1 MKTAINAFAAVSLAA
16 GFAHAVPGGNDN
28 CGLLVV
34 DSTLDRVLLL
44 NSDNGAILN
53 ENWIDIAAAA
63 ASDGYTGGLTP
74 IEAIEVGSEIWISD
88 QIADRIWRFD
98 TVSQS
103 YIGSIGADT
112 GDLNNIRGMHQFGN
126 TVYVAMGS
134 DSDNFGRGII
144 TIDAGSGAIT
154 GQFNGRDPADTSYF
168 DVTFYNGNLLMSNID
183 SGNDGLE
190 IYSLDGTYQGNLVS
204 SDGVTGIDFPQQINR
219 TIDGNLLVGGF
230 STPSGVYMYDMFGN
244 DMGIVAGLDFGT
256 RAGYELGNGDILWTN
271 GTFLRTD
278 DNIIF
283 EGSSFRFI
291 TKVEGEFVPAPSAL
305 ALLGL
310 GGLVAGRRRR
320 S

>member
-1 MKTAINAFAAVSLAA
+1 MKTALTAFAVVSLAA
-16 GFAHAVPGGNDN
+16 AFAHAVPGADDD

-44 NSDNGAILN
+44 NATNGSVLN

-74 IEAIEVGSEIWISD
+74 IEAIEVGSEIWVSD

-98 TVSQS
+98 TISQS

-112 GDLNNIRGMHQFGN
+112 GDLNNIRGMHKFGD

-134 DSDNFGRGII
+134 NADNNDEGII

-154 GQFNGRDPADTSYF
+154 GQFNGRDGADTSYF
-168 DVTFYNGNLLMSNID
+168 DVNFYNGNLLVSNID
-183 SGNDGLE
+183 GGNDGLE
-190 IYSLDGTYQGNLVS
+190 IYSLDGSYLGNLVS

-219 TIDGNLLVGGF
+219 TSDGNLLVGGF
-230 STPSGVYMYDMFGN
+230 SPDSGVYMYDMFGN
-244 DMGIVAGLDFGT
+244 DMGVVAGGGFGT
-256 RAGYELGNGDILWTN
+256 RAGYELGNGEILWTN
-271 GTFLRTD
+271 GNFLRTD
-278 DNIIF
+278 DNIII
-283 EGSSFRFI
+283 EGNSFRFI
-291 TKVEGEFVPAPSAL
+291 TKVQGDFVPAPSAV

-310 GGLVAGRRRR
+310 GGLIAGRRRR
-320 S
+320 